1 MDAHLVDRAGF
12 VFLFGLTILVEVETV
27 DCLALQQVEDRY
39 PAVALDSHYQA
50 AGKT

>member
-12 VFLFGLTILVEVETV
+12 VFLLGFAILVEVKTV
-27 DCLALQQVEDRY
+27 DCLALHQVEDCD

-50 AGKT
+50 AGKA